1 MESASNAT
9 TPWWCCGHGAQCR
22 LPVKKLGLEIQWI
35 DLLSCCLPRGLL
47 VLLVFRKLAQGVSLY
62 SIAHIVRL
70 NMSELSFRWDSPGAW
85 CGIRFPLPVSFVL
98 PDDLKSD
105 SKSICTVHHHLR
117 LWHAHFLVAEHRHHW
132 HYDGRV
138 SGEH

>member
-9 TPWWCCGHGAQCR
+9 TPLWCCGHGAQCR

-70 NMSELSFRWDSPGAW
+70 NMSELSFRWVGLT
-85 CGIRFPLPVSFVL
+85 RRLVRYSF
-98 PDDLKSD
+98 S
-105 SKSICTVHHHLR
+105 SSCQLR
-117 LWHAHFLVAEHRHHW
+117 TT
-132 HYDGRV
+132 
-138 SGEH
+138 